1 MNWKKNIPDLAFD
14 FLNIALMVILSFI
27 FVYPLVYVIFAS
39 FSDPAEYVKH
49 SGFLLH
55 PLGFSLRGYNM
66 VLKTPH
72 ILTGYLNTGFYV
84 IAGVA
89 INMVMSCLGVMFSRG
104 NSFIYAK
111 P

>member
-1 MNWKKNIPDLAFD
+1 VVGPIMNRKKSIPDLIFD
-14 FLNIALMVILSFI
+14 FFNIGLMVILSFI
-27 FVYPLVYVIFAS
+27 FVY
-39 FSDPAEYVKH
+39 
-49 SGFLLH
+49 

-104 NSFIYAK
+104 NSFIYAR